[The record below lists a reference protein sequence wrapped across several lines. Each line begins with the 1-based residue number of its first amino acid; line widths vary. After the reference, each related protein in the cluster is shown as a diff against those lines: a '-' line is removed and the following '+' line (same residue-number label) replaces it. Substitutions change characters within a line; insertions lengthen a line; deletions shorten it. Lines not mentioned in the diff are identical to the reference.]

1 MIRAST
7 IVFFA
12 ASRSVRRRDL
22 RCCDNDDGL
31 RQRELVRRVWL
42 CLAIRIDAIVDLEGG
57 YVVPPFGE
65 AHNHNVEPL
74 NNLPKVIATYLEHG
88 IFYVKNPNNLPRDRE
103 TVAPLVNLPDSIDIT
118 FANGG
123 WTSTGGHP
131 MEIAKR
137 LLDRE
142 LWAERDGEGGFYWT
156 ADTRDQV
163 KRSWAAYLAQK
174 PQFVKTYLLFS
185 GDGHRRTEPEKFF
198 GWKGLTP
205 EALRAIVECAH
216 QARLRV
222 SAHIETTQDF
232 HEALLAGVGEITH
245 MPGFRTA
252 GDVDSHP
259 IGEFE
264 LSDADAELARRR
276 GIVVVTTLVGAT
288 KLEKE
293 QRAEQDALNARNLR
307 RLLAHRVRLA
317 LGSDSYRQDTQ
328 AEALYLASLH
338 VLSNAALV
346 KLWTE
351 STATAIYPGRRIGQ
365 LRDGYEASFLV
376 LAGDPLKDFGQV
388 TQITRRV
395 KQGRT
400 LP

>member
-1 MIRAST
+1 
-7 IVFFA
+7 
-12 ASRSVRRRDL
+12 
-22 RCCDNDDGL
+22 
-31 RQRELVRRVWL
+31 
-42 CLAIRIDAIVDLEGG
+42 
-57 YVVPPFGE
+57 
-65 AHNHNVEPL
+65 
-74 NNLPKVIATYLEHG
+74 
-88 IFYVKNPNNLPRDRE
+88 VKNPNNLPRDRK

-137 LLDRE
+137 LLDRK
-142 LWAERDGEGGFYWT
+142 LWTERDGEGGFYWT

-163 KRSWAAYLAQK
+163 ERSWAAYLEQK

-185 GDGHRRTEPEKFF
+185 GDSHRQTEPEKYF

-205 EALRAIVECAH
+205 EALRAIVQRAH

-222 SAHIETTQDF
+222 SAHIETAQDF
-232 HEALLAGVGEITH
+232 HEALIAGVDEINH
-245 MPGFRTA
+245 MPGFRIA

-259 IGEFE
+259 IREFE
-264 LSDADAELARRR
+264 FSDADAELARRR
-276 GIVVVTTLVGAT
+276 GVVVVTTLVGAT

-338 VLSNAALV
+338 VLSNAALL

-351 STATAIYPGRRIGQ
+351 STAAAIYPGRRIGQ

-376 LAGDPLKDFGQV
+376 LAGDPLKYFGQV

-395 KQGRT
+395 KQGRA